1 MATFFFLRDST
12 YVYENSVCLKPFDP
26 LNLLCQSL
34 RFLKLCSI
42 QHFLTLKHPIFHV
55 TGIIEIVFEPKPCL
69 EKPKNK
75 PKFRFYHCPPNCHQQ
90 ATEQHPVKINY
101 KIRFCLQLNLQIIRN
116 SSPRITFVPKRLIWI
131 LDLTF
136 TDCMVIPFCL
146 GAIFSKS
153 FSRKTSFES

>member
-1 MATFFFLRDST
+1 MKIRGASRILATFFFLRDST
-12 YVYENSVCLKPFDP
+12 YVYGNSVCLKPFDP

-42 QHFLTLKHPIFHV
+42 RYFLTLKHPIFHV

-90 ATEQHPVKINY
+90 ATEQHPVKMNY
-101 KIRFCLQLNLQIIRN
+101 KLGFVYHLMYNPLKIIRN
-116 SSPRITFVPKRLIWI
+116 FHSKKINLDFGSYLHWLHGNSFLFGCDFFQI
-131 LDLTF
+131 L
-136 TDCMVIPFCL
+136 
-146 GAIFSKS
+146 
-153 FSRKTSFES
+153 